1 MPYKSKKIN
10 APKIKKWRKLQMSA
24 LGDQAALAIVQRVS
38 AKGHGLDD
46 KRLPKHSEISR
57 GKESLGAY
65 SEGHGKIRR
74 DGGKYN
80 GIRIGGGLPINRV
93 TLSVTGQMMRQFR
106 RYSTATRFKA
116 RIGATGP
123 SKKYARF
130 THAQRPWIGLSKSNR
145 ATVRRMFKVLW
156 GRL

>member
-10 APKIKKWRKLQMSA
+10 APKISKWRKRQMTA
-24 LGDQAALAIVQRVS
+24 LSDQIALTIVQRVS
-38 AKGHGLDD
+38 AKGQGLDD
-46 KRLPKHSEISR
+46 KKLPTYAQTG
-57 GKESLGAY
+57 GKGKSIGAY
-65 SEGHGKIRR
+65 SESHGKLRR

-80 GIRIGGGLPINRV
+80 GIRIGGGLPINKV

-106 RYSTATRFKA
+106 RYTTRSRFIA

-123 SKKYARF
+123 SKRYAAHTNAR
-130 THAQRPWIGLSKSNR
+130 RPWIGLSKNDRQIARRIFR
-145 ATVRRMFKVLW
+145 ALW